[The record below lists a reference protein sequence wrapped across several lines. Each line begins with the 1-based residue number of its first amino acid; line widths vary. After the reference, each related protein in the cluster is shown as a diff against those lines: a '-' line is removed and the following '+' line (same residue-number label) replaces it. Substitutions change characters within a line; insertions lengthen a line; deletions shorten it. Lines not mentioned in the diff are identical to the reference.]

1 MKTAR
6 RITAS
11 LLGLYAGLLGAAHGY
26 FEIRQGSV
34 APDGL
39 MISAIGPP
47 CQPKLATHACFPAM
61 TLIPNFLLT
70 GIVAMSVSVA
80 IVAWAIH
87 RLPSR
92 RGVLVMLGLFILL
105 TLSGGGLGF
114 VPFYL
119 ITCAYATRIDSPLSW
134 SRRVLAAGGRS
145 AMARVWPYALA
156 CAGFCWMMAI
166 ELAIFGWLPGVSD
179 PDIILAVCWS
189 LLLATLVLINVAY
202 VSAFAADAARVGV
215 DFGYPSGG

>member
-1 MKTAR
+1 MP
-6 RITAS
+6 
-11 LLGLYAGLLGAAHGY
+11 L
-26 FEIRQGSV
+26 
-34 APDGL
+34 
-39 MISAIGPP
+39 
-47 CQPKLATHACFPAM
+47 
-61 TLIPNFLLT
+61 
-70 GIVAMSVSVA
+70 SVA
-80 IVAWAIH
+80 IVVWAVYRLH
-87 RLPSR
+87 RK
-92 RGVLVMLGLFILL
+92 RGVLVLLGLFILL

-119 ITCAYATRIDSPLSW
+119 ITCAYATRMGSPLSW